1 MLGGVDEW
9 CCVCWM
15 ANTITTVTADV
26 VEYNA
31 TCHHDGKPAMMPTMP
46 QPARRHATVT
56 PATAL
61 EDQAPSR
68 CSRLLLGV

>member
-1 MLGGVDEW
+1 
-9 CCVCWM
+9 M

-31 TCHHDGKPAMMPTMP
+31 TCHHDGKPVMMPTMP

-56 PATAL
+56 PATAF
-61 EDQAPSR
+61 EDQSPSR
-68 CSRLLLGV
+68 WSKWLLRV